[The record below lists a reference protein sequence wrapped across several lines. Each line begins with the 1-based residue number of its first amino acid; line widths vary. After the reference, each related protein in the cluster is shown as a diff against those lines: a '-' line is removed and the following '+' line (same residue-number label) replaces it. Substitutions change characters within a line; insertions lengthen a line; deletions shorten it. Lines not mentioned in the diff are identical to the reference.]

1 MISRGELPPRG
12 ASRGRPPD
20 VPKPTRVTTALTEP
34 FWEHAENGELLF
46 QHCLACGL
54 NQLYPRGVCR
64 RCWSDDLGWVAAA
77 GTGTVWTVT
86 VIHKP
91 SHPAWA
97 DEAPYAVAIVELD
110 EGPRLTTRV
119 LGCAP
124 EDVIVGARVRLCP
137 TDAPAPSFRLDP
149 DAAPGPMPGPGR

>member
-1 MISRGELPPRG
+1 MTSRGELLPRG
-12 ASRGRPPD
+12 ASPGEPMA
-20 VPKPTRVTTALTEP
+20 VPKPTRVMTLLTKP
-34 FWEHAENGELLF
+34 FWEHAEKGELLL

-54 NQLYPRGVCR
+54 DQLYPRGVCR

-77 GTGTVWTVT
+77 GTGMVWTVT

-91 SHPAWA
+91 GHRAWA

-110 EGPRLTTRV
+110 EGPRLTTRI

-124 EDVIVGARVRLCP
+124 EAVTVGARVRLCP
-137 TDAPAPSFRLDP
+137 KDEPPPSFRLDP
-149 DAAPGPMPGPGR
+149 DATPDLGR